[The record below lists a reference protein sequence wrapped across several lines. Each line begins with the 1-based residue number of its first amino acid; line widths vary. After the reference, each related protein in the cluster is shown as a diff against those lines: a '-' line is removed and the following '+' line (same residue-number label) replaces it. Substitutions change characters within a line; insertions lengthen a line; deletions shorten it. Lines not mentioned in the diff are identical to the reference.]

1 MKKYSLVA
9 LLLALCLCA
18 GLLSGC
24 GSQAAASAAAPE
36 TAASEEAATEAA
48 GETAEAPADA
58 PADNAAEE
66 ADSAL
71 EEEPVEEI
79 PEWEYEPIEYP
90 IADGN
95 VTLDYWIT
103 WELSPNTIYDDISEH
118 ICLKEL
124 ADATGVNL
132 NVLAQSQAAG
142 DTNTNLMLASGDY
155 PDMIGGFKY
164 TTGMDAAI
172 EDDIVVDIKDDIAEF
187 CPDYYKYLMEDDSK
201 YWQAVQTDEGHI
213 GAFVTVG
220 TVAEVADGTMTYTY
234 MMDELGF
241 AADKI
246 NTVDAYAEYLTAAKN
261 KYGMA
266 APLYMPGDFV
276 FANDVLA
283 SAYGV
288 SLKIDPMTGDLPWFV
303 EDGVVKSGYL
313 QEGYKEYVTL
323 LHDWFE
329 QGLLD
334 SDTASHVVVDKND
347 DLIGL
352 IANKQVAIF
361 HQHDGLID
369 LFANLS
375 GEEVVAIP
383 LPTVHEGD
391 QLHIGGARE
400 AISGESGVVITTD
413 CDEYELAMEFMNYC
427 YTDEWA
433 LASNYGVE
441 GTTYDMVDGEPVFQ
455 DWTWQGSAS
464 GGNFSST
471 MMDYTFLAQVDMN
484 VDTPGMSKAAME
496 CKDIWNANI
505 DNQNDYPDAAAMT
518 ADENSEYNNYAGD
531 VITLIQTST
540 AKFITGDQPLDEV
553 EAFQQQL
560 IDTGI
565 EECAAQKQAA
575 YDRYMSRD

>member
-1 MKKYSLVA
+1 M
-9 LLLALCLCA
+9 
-18 GLLSGC
+18 
-24 GSQAAASAAAPE
+24 
-36 TAASEEAATEAA
+36 
-48 GETAEAPADA
+48 
-58 PADNAAEE
+58 
-66 ADSAL
+66 
-71 EEEPVEEI
+71 
-79 PEWEYEPIEYP
+79 
-90 IADGN
+90 
-95 VTLDYWIT
+95 
-103 WELSPNTIYDDISEH
+103 
-118 ICLKEL
+118 
-124 ADATGVNL
+124 
-132 NVLAQSQAAG
+132 
-142 DTNTNLMLASGDY
+142 
-155 PDMIGGFKY
+155 
-164 TTGMDAAI
+164 
-172 EDDIVVDIKDDIAEF
+172 
-187 CPDYYKYLMEDDSK
+187 
-201 YWQAVQTDEGHI
+201 
-213 GAFVTVG
+213 
-220 TVAEVADGTMTYTY
+220 
-234 MMDELGF
+234 
-241 AADKI
+241 
-246 NTVDAYAEYLTAAKN
+246 
-261 KYGMA
+261 
-266 APLYMPGDFV
+266 
-276 FANDVLA
+276 
-283 SAYGV
+283 
-288 SLKIDPMTGDLPWFV
+288 
-303 EDGVVKSGYL
+303 
-313 QEGYKEYVTL
+313 
-323 LHDWFE
+323 
-329 QGLLD
+329 
-334 SDTASHVVVDKND
+334 
-347 DLIGL
+347 
-352 IANKQVAIF
+352 
-361 HQHDGLID
+361 
-369 LFANLS
+369 S

-391 QLHIGGARE
+391 QLHIGGAQE